1 MHVFFGKTQP
11 ASLVLLLGIASRTCV
26 EAKLLFFQKT
36 PLNGL
41 VGVGAL
47 LVLGAGLTLVGVF
60 FEAQLFLLVGD
71 KARDRSDHG
80 HYDGPNDA
88 RDYPRGVSLLP
99 AIMILASSA
108 SAASAATAS
117 TTTTTASSI

>member
-11 ASLVLLLGIASRTCV
+11 ASLVLLLGIASRTYV

-36 PLNGL
+36 PLDGL

-88 RDYPRGVSLLP
+88 RDYPRGVGLLP
-99 AIMILASSA
+99 AVMILASAVMILASSA
-108 SAASAATAS
+108 SAAS
-117 TTTTTASSI
+117 TTASSI